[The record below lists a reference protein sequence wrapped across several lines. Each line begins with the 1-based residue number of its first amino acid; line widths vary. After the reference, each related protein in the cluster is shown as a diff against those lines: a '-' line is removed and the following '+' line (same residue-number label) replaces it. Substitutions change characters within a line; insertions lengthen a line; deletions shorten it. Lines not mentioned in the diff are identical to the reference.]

1 MEETKDKVKAIGLL
15 SGGLDS
21 ILAVR
26 VLMEQGVEVLAV
38 HFMSPFFSADK
49 RGREAEIEK
58 YYADVFG
65 IKVRIVD
72 VSGEY
77 MRILANPRYGYGK
90 NFNPCIDCKIF
101 LFKKALEIMRE
112 EGAGFLVTGEVIGQ
126 RPMSQRRD
134 TMNLIARDLGARE
147 ILLRPLSA
155 KIMDPTLPEQKGWV
169 DREKLLG
176 FAGRSR
182 KPQMRLAKE
191 MGIADYPTPAGGC
204 RLTDPIQAARVRR
217 YFDETPP
224 ERISPE
230 DVRLFLIG
238 RPFVL
243 PGGSIIT
250 VGRTAEENEA
260 IEKHRIPGDLFLSVI
275 DVPGPLGL
283 LRSPPGVD
291 ECEAAASI
299 VHFFCPKAGPTA
311 KVGIGPESEPEPA
324 ARVIETRRPDPAFVD
339 TWRR

>member
-1 MEETKDKVKAIGLL
+1 MEETKKNVKAIGLL

-21 ILAVR
+21 ILAIR
-26 VLMEQGVEVLAV
+26 VLVDQGVDVLAV
-38 HFMSPFFSADK
+38 HFISPFFSADK

-65 IKVRIVD
+65 IQARVVD

-77 MRILANPRYGYGK
+77 MSMLARPRYGYGK

-134 TMNLIARDLGARE
+134 TMSLIARDLGARE

-155 KIMDPTLPEQKGWV
+155 KIMDPTIPELEGWV
-169 DREKLLG
+169 DREKLYG

-182 KPQMRLAKE
+182 KPQMRLAAR

-204 RLTDPIQAARVRR
+204 RLTDPIQAARVKK
-217 YFDETPP
+217 YFDGTPF
-224 ERISPE
+224 ERISSE
-230 DVRLFLIG
+230 DVRLLLIG

-243 PGGSIIT
+243 PGGSILT
-250 VGRTAEENEA
+250 VGRTEEENLS
-260 IEKHRIPGDLFLSVI
+260 IEKLRMPGDQFLLVIDIPGPV
-275 DVPGPLGL
+275 GL
-283 LRSPPGVD
+283 LRSPPEAD
-291 ECEAAASI
+291 DSELAAAI
-299 VHFFCPKAGPTA
+299 VHFYCPKAGQTA
-311 KVGIGPESEPEPA
+311 KVGVGPEPESVL
-324 ARVIETRRPDPAFVD
+324 RVIETQRPEPAYVD
-339 TWRR
+339 KWRS